1 MKKQT
6 LLKKKGVIA
15 LIVSAAILLT
25 CIFGSHLLY
34 AFSFAAIKSAMMCFP
49 YFSHSKNQSAF
60 ADCEF
65 EDIHK
70 LMSEAQGNSENDKKD
85 GDIKEKTYLSDGET
99 DKIGSVRIRNTN
111 STKPNFEEIL
121 NEKIDLSVNK
131 DEPSVLIFHTHTTE
145 SYQIL
150 DRDFYACG
158 FIPRSDNNA
167 VNMVRVGN
175 EICTEIEKGG
185 FKVIHDTEIHDRVYG
200 EAYAHSRSSVEEYL
214 KKYPSIK
221 VILDIHR
228 DAITD
233 ETGTK
238 IKPIAEI
245 DGKKAAQ
252 IMIITGCQEEGNG
265 IENFPDWKENLV
277 FACALQKTL
286 EEKYP
291 TITRPLF
298 FCGRKYN
305 MNLSHTSLL
314 IEIGSEANTLEQ
326 ACLSGKYL
334 GKAVCEILN
343 QYKEQ

>member
-1 MKKQT
+1 MKRQT
-6 LLKKKGVIA
+6 SFKKKRLTA
-15 LIVSAAILLT
+15 LIISAAILLT

-34 AFSFAAIKSAMMCFP
+34 VFSYAAIKSAAMCFP
-49 YFSHSKNQSAF
+49 YFSRSKSQTAF
-60 ADCEF
+60 ADGEL

-70 LMSEAQGNSENDKKD
+70 LMREAQANSKNDKKD

-111 STKPNFEEIL
+111 KTKPNFEEIL
-121 NEKIDLSVNK
+121 NSKIDLSVNK

-158 FIPRSDNNA
+158 FIPRSNDSA
-167 VNMVRVGN
+167 KNMVRVGN
-175 EICTEIEKGG
+175 EICAEIEKGG

-200 EAYAHSRSSVEEYL
+200 EAYENSRNSVQQYL

-228 DAITD
+228 DAVTD
-233 ETGTK
+233 EKGTK
-238 IKPIAEI
+238 TKPVADI
-245 DGKKAAQ
+245 DGKKVAQ
-252 IMIITGCQEEGNG
+252 IMIISGCQEDGNG

-334 GKAVCEILN
+334 GASVCEILE
-343 QYKEQ
+343 QYMEQ